1 MARTMYVIIRKD
13 LLKLPNFTSGSVIA
27 QASHGVCKLLWIH
40 RENPKILD
48 YMKDPNDMTKVVL
61 SVKNENQLQLL
72 SKELQDAGFLNEV
85 WNEKPECKDM
95 CLVTLP
101 YEPEEIRP
109 VLGKRCSLYTV

>member
-1 MARTMYVIIRKD
+1 MYVIMRKD
-13 LLKLPNFTSGSVIA
+13 LSKISNFTAGSILA
-27 QASHGVCKLLWIH
+27 QASHGCCKLLWIH
-40 RENPKILD
+40 RDNPLVQA
-48 YMKDPNDMTKVVL
+48 YMNDPNDLTKVVL

-72 SKELQDAGFLNEV
+72 SKELMDAGFINEV

-109 VLGKRCSLYTV
+109 FLGKRCSLYT